1 MPELPEVEFTRRNL
15 QRWLGGATIARVS
28 APDARIVKPTA
39 PNAFARRLRG
49 QHIEQVERR
58 GKWIRIGTEAGLK
71 LFVHLGMTG
80 WFEQAEVGA
89 PPLRFERAHFDL
101 VRRGRH
107 SRVVFTDSRR
117 WGRLVLERADTATW
131 SALGP
136 DPLSDGIDVAALER
150 RLARSKTR
158 TIKEALLD
166 QTALAGVGNIQAIEA
181 LWRARID
188 PRSRANALR
197 RRQLQALVRAMHWTI
212 ERTLKDLA
220 LGEAGAKNPFKIYG
234 HKGEPCPCCRTT
246 LAWLELAGRT
256 TTFCPGCQIRH
267 DSATRRVMVRAEP
280 SRADRRSRTPRPRS
294 RSARTDAPRHPLAR
308 AHGSAD

>member
-15 QRWLGGATIARVS
+15 DRWLRGAKIERVS
-28 APDARIVKPTA
+28 APDARIVSPIT
-39 PNAFARRLRG
+39 PSAFERKLRG
-49 QHIEQVERR
+49 QRIERVERR
-58 GKWIRIGTEAGLK
+58 GKWIRLHTAAGLK

-80 WFEQAEVGA
+80 WFERGTVDAA
-89 PPLRFERAHFDL
+89 PLRFERAHFDL
-101 VRRGRH
+101 LRRGQH

-117 WGRLVLERADTATW
+117 WGRLVLEREDTATW

-136 DPLSDGIDVAALER
+136 DPLSDGVDVPALQK

-166 QTALAGVGNIQAIEA
+166 QTVLAGVGNIQAIEA

-188 PRSRANALR
+188 PRSRANALGR
-197 RRQLQALVRAMHWTI
+197 PQLQALVRAMHWTI

-234 HKGEPCPCCRTT
+234 HKGEPCPRCRTT
-246 LAWLELAGRT
+246 LSWLELAGRT
-256 TTFCPGCQIRH
+256 TTHCPGCQIRF
-267 DSATRRVMVRAEP
+267 DER
-280 SRADRRSRTPRPRS
+280 
-294 RSARTDAPRHPLAR
+294 
-308 AHGSAD
+308 